1 MNLSLRGV
9 EKYIV
14 HIVYYNIQN
23 IDKSNAKSICDFQTF
38 MVRTFLVEI
47 VQYRRVAQDAS

>member
-1 MNLSLRGV
+1 MNLSPMGV

-23 IDKSNAKSICDFQTF
+23 IDTSNAESICDFQTF